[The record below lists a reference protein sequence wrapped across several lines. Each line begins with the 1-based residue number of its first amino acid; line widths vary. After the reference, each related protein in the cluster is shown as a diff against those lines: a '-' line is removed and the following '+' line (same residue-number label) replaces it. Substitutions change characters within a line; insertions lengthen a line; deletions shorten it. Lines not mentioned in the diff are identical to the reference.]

1 MYNKIFCYLLLVLRC
16 WEAVFILELHS
27 AETQDAI
34 PTIVYKIFSHYL
46 NKIHKKQFLRLFR
59 KEQIIYNALKLTKKI
74 SKSHNEILK
83 WFVDLKTA
91 QTFVLAICKKDSYTY
106 ISFWTI
112 YLKIE
117 LADGFATIL
126 NYLNVIPPAQSCA
139 ED

>member
-1 MYNKIFCYLLLVLRC
+1 MYNKIIFYLLLVHLSC
-16 WEAVFILELHS
+16 EAVIILE
-27 AETQDAI
+27 
-34 PTIVYKIFSHYL
+34 
-46 NKIHKKQFLRLFR
+46 
-59 KEQIIYNALKLTKKI
+59 IIYNALKLTKKI

-117 LADGFATIL
+117 LTDGFATIL
-126 NYLNVIPPAQSCA
+126 NYLNVIPPAQICA